1 MMPEIIPLPA
11 FDDNYLWLIRRGD
24 RAAVVDPG
32 DAAPVMAYVASHD
45 LSLDAIL
52 LTHHHGDHIGGV
64 SALVERFQPAVIG
77 PNDDRIGGRTRT
89 VAEGDVVALEGL
101 GLELQVIEVPGH
113 TRSHVAYYGGN
124 ALFCGDTLFVAGC
137 GRLFEGTPAQM
148 AASLGKLAA
157 LPGSTRVYC
166 AHEYTLSNIR
176 FARAVEPDNAAL
188 ADLERRAQATRA
200 RNEPTVPSTI
210 DAERATNPFLRCDQP
225 GVMRAAGARA
235 GTAMTDPVAVLA
247 TIREWKNKF

>member
-1 MMPEIIPLPA
+1 M
-11 FDDNYLWLIRRGD
+11 
-24 RAAVVDPG
+24 VDPG
-32 DAAPVMAYVASHD
+32 DAAPVQAYVAAHG

-64 SALVERFQPAVIG
+64 SALVERFRPAVIG
-77 PNDDRIGGRTRT
+77 PDDDRIGGRTRT

-101 GLELQVIEVPGH
+101 GLELRVIEVPGH

-148 AASLGKLAA
+148 AVSLGKLAA

-176 FARAVEPDNAAL
+176 FARTVEPDNAAL
-188 ADLERRAQATRA
+188 AELERRAQTARA
-200 RNEPTVPSTI
+200 RNVPTVPSTI
-210 DAERATNPFLRCDQP
+210 DDERATNPFLRCDQP
-225 GVMRAAGARA
+225 DVIGAASTRA
-235 GTAMTDPVAVLA
+235 GSAMMDPVAVLA